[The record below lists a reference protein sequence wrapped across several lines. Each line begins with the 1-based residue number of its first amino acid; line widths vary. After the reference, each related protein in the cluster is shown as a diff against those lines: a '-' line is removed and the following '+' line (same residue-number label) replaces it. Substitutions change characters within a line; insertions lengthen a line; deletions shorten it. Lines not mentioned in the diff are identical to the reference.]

1 MARRLPSTLL
11 VGILVAACGTAQ
23 PSASPIDTLPGATSE
38 IVTEAPSAA
47 TTPGAAT
54 ATPTTV
60 TTPGPFDGHAYA
72 MDLPEGWVTFDL
84 SDPVGVAA
92 LDAFVEANP
101 DMAAAIEAFKALP
114 NVTMAV
120 NQLLGNVVISL
131 SVPTGGV
138 SLEVV
143 TATMTTQFSAVP
155 GIVGVP
161 VPEPITLPAG
171 PAVHW
176 DLTIRANDPSGATYE
191 VGESIYLVANDTTA
205 VLVEFVEAGGVAIPQ
220 EAEIIQSL
228 RFTP

>member
-1 MARRLPSTLL
+1 MARRLPAMLL
-11 VGILVAACGTAQ
+11 AGVLLAACGSSQ
-23 PSASPIDTLPGATSE
+23 PSRSPVDTVPGSTSE
-38 IVTEAPSAA
+38 IGTEAPSGA
-47 TTPGAAT
+47 TPAPAT
-54 ATPTTV
+54 AAPTTAV
-60 TTPGPFDGHAYA
+60 TAGPFDGQPYA

-84 SDPVGVAA
+84 SDPAGVAA
-92 LDAFVEANP
+92 LDAFVAANP

-131 SVPTGGV
+131 SVPTGGLTLDV
-138 SLEVV
+138 IAASF
-143 TATMTTQFSAVP
+143 TTQFAAVP

-161 VPEPITLPAG
+161 QPESITLPAG

-176 DLTIRANDPSGATYE
+176 DLTIQANDPSGSTYQ
-191 VGESIYLVANDTTA
+191 VGESIYLVANDSAA

-220 EAEIIQSL
+220 ETEIIQSL

>member
-1 MARRLPSTLL
+1 MPRRLQLMLL
-11 VGILVAACGTAQ
+11 VGFLVAACGTAQ
-23 PSASPIDTLPGATSE
+23 PSPSPVGTVPGATSE
-38 IVTEAPSAA
+38 IVTEAPA
-47 TTPGAAT
+47 TTPGPST
-54 ATPTTV
+54 VEPTNAG
-60 TTPGPFDGHAYA
+60 TPGPFDGQPYA
-72 MDLPEGWVTFDL
+72 MDLPEGWVAFDL
-84 SDPVGVAA
+84 SAPAGAAA
-92 LDAFVEANP
+92 LDAFVAANP

-131 SVPTGGV
+131 SVPTGGR
-138 SLEVV
+138 SFEVV
-143 TATMTTQFSAVP
+143 TATMTTQFAAVP

-176 DLTIRANDPSGATYE
+176 DLTIEANDPSGTTYQI
-191 VGESIYLVANDTTA
+191 GESIYLVANDTTA

-220 EAEIIQSL
+220 EAEIIQTL

>member
-1 MARRLPSTLL
+1 MPRRLPSTLL

-23 PSASPIDTLPGATSE
+23 PSPSPVETVPGATSE
-38 IVTEAPSAA
+38 IVTEAPSTAA
-47 TTPGAAT
+47 TPAPETAAPTTAAT
-54 ATPTTV
+54 A
-60 TTPGPFDGHAYA
+60 GPFDGQPYA

-84 SDPVGVAA
+84 SDPAGEAA
-92 LDAFVEANP
+92 LDAFVQANP

-120 NQLLGNVVISL
+120 NQLLGNVMIAL
-131 SVPTGGV
+131 SVPTGGLT
-138 SLEVV
+138 LEAVA
-143 TATMTTQFSAVP
+143 ATMTTQFLAVP
-155 GIVGVP
+155 GVVG
-161 VPEPITLPAG
+161 EPQAEQITLPAG

-176 DLTIRANDPSGATYE
+176 DLTIEANDPSGSTYQ